1 MRANFDRELR
11 RLQDEV
17 LVLGSMVEGYLGD
30 AVDALKRRDLEA
42 ARRLIAWDQQ
52 VNTKRFTIE
61 SETLTLIATQQ
72 PMASDM
78 RTLAAVLEIIT
89 DLERI
94 GDYAKGIAKINL
106 MIGEQPLI
114 KPLVDL
120 PLMADKARSM
130 LRRALDAFVQR
141 DVDRARSIPND
152 DDEVDALYNQVY
164 RDLIGVILKDQRTID
179 QSTYL
184 LWAAHNLERTA
195 DRAVNICERVVFT
208 ATGQMVELN
217 NGQSSWDGSQFC

>member
-1 MRANFDRELR
+1 MTRANFDRELR

-17 LVLGSMVEGYLGD
+17 LVLGSMVEGYVGE

-42 ARRLIAWDQQ
+42 ARRLIAWDER

-106 MIGEQPLI
+106 MIGEQPMI

-130 LRRALDAFVQR
+130 LRRALAAFVQR
-141 DVDRARSIPND
+141 DVEMARSIPND

-208 ATGQMVELN
+208 ATGQMVEMN
-217 NGQSSWDGSQFC
+217 NGQNIQ